1 VNQEKPSVLAQRLR
15 IAAGIVAAAACL
27 WVLYMVRGILVPFVL
42 AFVLAYVLTP
52 LVDRLEGRGMQRTWS
67 ILLIFAITFSG
78 LVLGLVTLGKTLTEE
93 MVDLSVEF
101 LRQESVSEMVVLTNT
116 TDEPITITTAWV
128 PPSADQVFTVT
139 EPDDVPFTVPAGA
152 ELELYLTYAPA
163 AIERDYATLLLRR
176 PDEGVREARIN
187 LRGNWPD
194 PRKGSDQYKY
204 WVGGGTEEEVLW
216 EGVTLGASGI
226 DFGTAGPNVLTSISH
241 MAREYEPV
249 LKPYLGEE
257 TDLPLLIKKY
267 GSQLTNVLLGR
278 TTEVVGGVVSGLV
291 LVIIVPFVAFFFLK
305 EGRRITQG
313 VIELVPNAYFELIL
327 NLLHQI
333 NGQIGGYIRGQIL
346 AVSLVASMSVLGLSL
361 LGMPYFLPVGVLAG
375 LANMIPYLGPL
386 IGIVSA
392 TIVALATQ
400 GGMALVM
407 KVVVLFLIIQII
419 DNVIIQ
425 PMVVAKSVD
434 LHPLVVL
441 VVVMVGSDL
450 IGIAGML
457 IAVPLTGILKVSG
470 QTVFEGLKSYHTQ

>member
-1 VNQEKPSVLAQRLR
+1 MNQEKPSLLAQRLR
-15 IAAGIVAAAACL
+15 IAAGVFGGVAGL
-27 WVLYMVRGILVPFVL
+27 WAVYMVRGILAPFIL

-67 ILLIFAITFSG
+67 ILLIFAVTFSA

-93 MVDLSVEF
+93 MVDLSIEF
-101 LRQESVSEMVVLTNT
+101 LRQESVQATVVLTNT
-116 TDEPITITTAWV
+116 ADESIAVTTAWV
-128 PPSADQVFTVT
+128 PPSASRVFSLV
-139 EPDDVPFTVPAGA
+139 EPDEGSFDLPPGADV
-152 ELELYLTYAPA
+152 ELVIRYAPP
-163 AIERDYATLLLRR
+163 AIERHYATLLLRR
-176 PDEGVREARIN
+176 GEAVPEARIN

-194 PRKGSDQYKY
+194 PKAGTEQYRY
-204 WVGGGTEEEVLW
+204 WVGGGTEDAVQW
-216 EGVTLGASGI
+216 EGVVLGRSGI
-226 DFGTAGPNVLTSISH
+226 DFGTAGPNVLTSISQV
-241 MAREYEPV
+241 AQEYEPYV
-249 LKPYLGEE
+249 KPYLGEE

-278 TTEVVGGVVSGLV
+278 TTEVVGGVVSGLM
-291 LVIIVPFVAFFFLK
+291 LVVIVPFVAFFFLK
-305 EGRRITQG
+305 EGRRITHG

-346 AVSLVASMSVLGLSL
+346 AVTLVASLSVLGLSI

-392 TIVALATQ
+392 TIVALATL
-400 GGMALVM
+400 GGMGLVM
-407 KVVVLFLIIQII
+407 KVVILFLIIQII

-441 VVVMVGSDL
+441 VVVMIGSDL
-450 IGIAGML
+450 MGMAGML

-470 QTVFEGLKSYHTQ
+470 QTVFEGLKSYNIQ